1 MGNKKL
7 LTGGSSKTHGSGSSY
22 RDPLLQNQEDKP
34 KANGS
39 ENGLNDL
46 EHGVVE
52 VFVCAVCFTETFH
65 F

>member
-1 MGNKKL
+1 L
-7 LTGGSSKTHGSGSSY
+7 LVCLFCLRY
-22 RDPLLQNQEDKP
+22 RIQEDKP